1 MRILL
6 SFLLLI
12 LIGCTST
19 RSTVVEIDDPSDL
32 TIRSVIDQ
40 LWEHTP
46 PDSLIAVGD
55 LALKSPLYSG
65 PKVRAEILHRRADSL
80 LMIFRAPVFGFE
92 AARLLVTQDSL
103 FMYDRLRK
111 HIFVADTTHPVFL
124 RILRVQNAMEYL
136 LGYMRPTN
144 PHDLKLLSDPNGIIL
159 EDSLMNRSYT
169 IDPTYWRIVHFAQRD
184 HLGSLVEAYYYN
196 DFFQVGDTYF
206 PQQIIYRNLPEQT
219 NIILSYNQILIDP
232 PMKPLG
238 FNLPSDVQRFEYKDF
253 Q

>member
-1 MRILL
+1 MRSLV

-19 RSTVVEIDDPSDL
+19 RSMVVEVTNPAEL
-32 TIRSVIDQ
+32 TIRSIMDN

-65 PKVRAEILHRRADSL
+65 PEVRAEIVHRRADSL

-92 AARLLVTQDSL
+92 AARVLVTQDSL
-103 FMYDRLRK
+103 FMYDRIAK

-144 PHDLKLLSDPNGIIL
+144 PHGLKLLSSPNGIIL

-169 IDPTYWRIVHFAQRD
+169 IDPTYWRIVHLAQRD

-196 DFFQVGDTYF
+196 DFFQVGDAYF
-206 PQQIIYRNLPEQT
+206 PRQVIYRNLPDET
-219 NIILSYNQILIDP
+219 NVILSYNRILVDP
-232 PMKPLG
+232 PLNPLG
-238 FNLPSDVQRFEYKDF
+238 FHLPSDVQRFEYKDL